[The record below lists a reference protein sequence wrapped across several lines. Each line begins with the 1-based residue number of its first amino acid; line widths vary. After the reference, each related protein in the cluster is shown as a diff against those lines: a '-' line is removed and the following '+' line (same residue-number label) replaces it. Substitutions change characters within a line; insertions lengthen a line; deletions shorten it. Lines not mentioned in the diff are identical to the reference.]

1 MFGQFFVLFGLM
13 AVGYI
18 CSNKKFLNEEM
29 TIGIGNIVLFFT
41 IPAMLFTT
49 LANTKVEKDM
59 LTNFAL
65 MVGLQF
71 ISMLL
76 FGRILRQY
84 YRFRGF
90 QEELLNMLEVTGA
103 SVNNAFIGFPIALM
117 FFGEE
122 AVVYMSASVL
132 GLNLY
137 VWSIGLYIIK
147 GIKGEGLGT
156 MLRTL
161 LKGAINPNISSIL
174 LGLFA
179 SVIGLMVYIPDFVQE
194 FIKSLGVISTPLS
207 LIYIGAL
214 TGNSGL
220 KLLLKDKK
228 SLEASLSKMI
238 IMPILAFIFIYF
250 IPLQPLMK
258 AVYFLSL
265 ALPSAAIVPMVVG
278 RYGVGVETSS
288 KMVMLTTAFSMA
300 TLPPCIAICRIWVQ
314 YI

>member
-1 MFGQFFVLFGLM
+1 MFGQFFVLFALM

-18 CSNKKFLNEEM
+18 CSRKKFLNDEM
-29 TIGIGNIVLFFT
+29 TIGVGNIVLFFT
-41 IPAMLFTT
+41 IPALLFSS

-76 FGRILRQY
+76 FGRILRLY
-84 YRFRGF
+84 YSFRNF
-90 QEELLNMLEVTGA
+90 EEDHLNMLEVTAA

-147 GIKGEGLGT
+147 GIKGERAAT
-156 MLRTL
+156 MIRTL
-161 LKGAINPNISSIL
+161 VKGAINPNISSIL

-179 SVIGLMVYIPDFVQE
+179 SLIGLMAYIPDYIQE
-194 FIKSLGVISTPLS
+194 FIKSLGTISTPLS

-220 KLLLKDKK
+220 KYLLQDKK
-228 SLEASLSKMI
+228 SLEASLTKMI
-238 IMPILAFIFIYF
+238 FMPILAFVFIFF
-250 IPLQPLMK
+250 MPLHPLVK

-265 ALPSAAIVPMVVG
+265 ALPSAAIVPMIVG
-278 RYGVGVETSS
+278 RYGVGVEASS

-300 TLPPCIAICRIWVQ
+300 TLPPCIAICHIWV
-314 YI
+314 

>member
-13 AVGYI
+13 AVGYV
-18 CSNKKFLNEEM
+18 CSRKKFLNDEM
-29 TIGIGNIVLFFT
+29 TIGVGNIVLFFT
-41 IPAMLFTT
+41 IPALLFSS

-76 FGRILRQY
+76 FGRILRLY
-84 YRFRGF
+84 YHFRKF
-90 QEELLNMLEVTGA
+90 EADYLNMLEVTGA

-147 GIKGEGLGT
+147 GIKGESVGT
-156 MLRTL
+156 MMRTL
-161 LKGAINPNISSIL
+161 VKGAINPNISSIL

-179 SVIGLMVYIPDFVQE
+179 SLVGLMAYIPDYVQE
-194 FIKSLGVISTPLS
+194 FIKSLGTISTPLS

-220 KLLLKDKK
+220 KYLLQDRK
-228 SLEASLSKMI
+228 SLEASLIKMI
-238 IMPILAFIFIYF
+238 FMPILAFAFIFF
-250 IPLQPLMK
+250 MPLQPLVK

-265 ALPSAAIVPMVVG
+265 ALPSAAIVPMIVG

-300 TLPPCIAICRIWVQ
+300 TLPPCIAICHIWV
-314 YI
+314 

>member
-18 CSNKKFLNEEM
+18 CSRKKFLNNEM
-29 TIGIGNIVLFFT
+29 TIGVGNIVLFFT
-41 IPAMLFTT
+41 IPALLFSS

-84 YRFRGF
+84 YRFRNF
-90 QEELLNMLEVTGA
+90 EKDHLNMLEVTAA

-147 GIKGEGLGT
+147 GIKGESAGT

-161 LKGAINPNISSIL
+161 IKGAINPNISSIL

-179 SVIGLMVYIPDFVQE
+179 SLIGLMAYIPDFVQE
-194 FIKSLGVISTPLS
+194 FIKSLGTISTPLS

-220 KLLLKDKK
+220 KYLLQDRK
-228 SLEASLSKMI
+228 SLEASLIKMI
-238 IMPILAFIFIYF
+238 FMPILAYVFIFF
-250 IPLQPLMK
+250 IPIQPLVK

-278 RYGVGVETSS
+278 RYGVGVEASS
-288 KMVMLTTAFSMA
+288 KMVMLTTAFSMV
-300 TLPPCIAICRIWVQ
+300 TLPPCIAICHIWV
-314 YI
+314 

>member
-1 MFGQFFVLFGLM
+1 
-13 AVGYI
+13 
-18 CSNKKFLNEEM
+18 
-29 TIGIGNIVLFFT
+29 
-41 IPAMLFTT
+41 
-49 LANTKVEKDM
+49 
-59 LTNFAL
+59 
-65 MVGLQF
+65 
-71 ISMLL
+71 
-76 FGRILRQY
+76 
-84 YRFRGF
+84 
-90 QEELLNMLEVTGA
+90 
-103 SVNNAFIGFPIALM
+103 M